1 MSFDDES
8 DENFRRPK
16 RSMREEGFEVEEVG
30 EIAAGREDVEVH
42 LDVSS
47 FDDEVSA
54 ARVEKEERDEREV
67 SSEHE
72 IKEEGRGLTLH
83 T

>member
-1 MSFDDES
+1 
-8 DENFRRPK
+8 
-16 RSMREEGFEVEEVG
+16 MREEGFEVEEVG